1 MSGQDPIEQLAAW
14 VRSGAGGAPGR
25 TWLVGIVG
33 VPGCGKSTLAAALR
47 DAVGIPGSICVSLD
61 DFYLDSIE
69 RQRRGYRWR
78 GPPGTHDLAL
88 LGRFLR
94 ELQKRSGAI
103 EIPRYDREREQRLQP
118 DVVEGPVGLCVI
130 EGWFVG
136 AREPGQEYA
145 QLAAALDQLIYL
157 DMDAEVARSARFR
170 REAELR
176 AAGRG
181 GMSEEDVRRFWDEAL
196 APHLA
201 ALVWP
206 LRKSAGAVVTL
217 DAAHR
222 VTSLVLAAPTL
233 EEGH

>member
-1 MSGQDPIEQLAAW
+1 MSGQDPIGQLAAW
-14 VRSGAGGAPGR
+14 VRSGAGRSPGR

-47 DAVGIPGSICVSLD
+47 EAVAIPGSICVSLD
-61 DFYLDSIE
+61 DFYLEPSE

-88 LGRFLR
+88 LGAFLR
-94 ELQKRSGAI
+94 GLQTRSGPI

-118 DVVEGPVGLCVI
+118 DIVEGPVGLCVI

-136 AREPGQEYA
+136 AREPGREYA

-157 DMDAEVARSARFR
+157 DMDPEVARAARFR

-181 GMSEEDVRRFWDEAL
+181 GMSEHDVRRFWDEAL
-196 APHLA
+196 APYLA
-201 ALVWP
+201 SLVWP
-206 LRKSAGAVVTL
+206 LRKAADAVVTL

-222 VTSLVLAAPTL
+222 VTALELASPTL
-233 EEGH
+233 KEGH